1 MSGIMSIACVF
12 IIWLFLTIF
21 FILVTGNVVIK
32 GETFPLENLWIF
44 IVLWIILFF
53 VIIAFLLYRRY
64 TQKQFAKIIKDE
76 KNNEFKIFDNG
87 EYFYQAPLI
96 TIDKQYIPIYGNKNI
111 YYTTDFNNVIQK
123 WMSIIGFFPLFGIF
137 LKSDNHILKIKRI
150 KLLSLRPHYKV
161 YLDKTNIGILQR
173 QKLITEKGMKQQ
185 LPYTFYSNKNT
196 MYKFINPYLS
206 MNTKIVKDDKVIF
219 DAHRSFFDLNKIQY
233 TKSRG
238 ERHTIQIDNTSELD
252 YPDEVFLGLY
262 IQIMINKRTND

>member
-1 MSGIMSIACVF
+1 MSIACVF

-21 FILVTGNVVIK
+21 LILVTGNVVIK

-64 TQKQFAKIIKDE
+64 TQKQFAKIIKDA

-137 LKSDNHILKIKRI
+137 LKSDNHI
-150 KLLSLRPHYKV
+150 
-161 YLDKTNIGILQR
+161 
-173 QKLITEKGMKQQ
+173 
-185 LPYTFYSNKNT
+185 
-196 MYKFINPYLS
+196 
-206 MNTKIVKDDKVIF
+206 
-219 DAHRSFFDLNKIQY
+219 
-233 TKSRG
+233 
-238 ERHTIQIDNTSELD
+238 
-252 YPDEVFLGLY
+252 
-262 IQIMINKRTND
+262 